1 MEEMLIKI
9 EAKKIVKISTVVTGG
24 VRVLIAASERELY

>member
-9 EAKKIVKISTVVTGG
+9 EAKKFVKISTVVIGG
-24 VRVLIAASERELY
+24 VRVLTAASECELY